1 MKSITAAAALA
12 AFSLINGIAAQQPT
26 DNPGQGLTGLKTPSY
41 VGCFSSSG
49 SLVDM
54 GDYTFQAMGWCQPL
68 CVRQAKSVL
77 AFTGGTNCLCG
88 DSVPPSSAKID
99 DSHCQTQC
107 QGYPQ
112 QKCESTSSTI
122 IRYPSL

>member
-1 MKSITAAAALA
+1 M
-12 AFSLINGIAAQQPT
+12 AFAFLNGVIAQQPT
-26 DNPGQGLTGLKTPSY
+26 DKPDSGLTGLKTPTY

-49 SLVDM
+49 SLTDM

-68 CVRQAKSVL
+68 CVRQAKAIL

-88 DSVPPSSAKID
+88 DSLPPGSAKID
-99 DSHCQTQC
+99 DSHCQTEC

-112 QKCESTSSTI
+112 QKCRRPFASS
-122 IRYPSL
+122 SKHSS